1 MFLASHGLTCQCID
15 DSLLNWFLFCCYR
28 PWTSGSSDGRSQ
40 TSGGAQNPF
49 LYGGWIGFTILLW
62 GEDQLSMSKYSAYT
76 VHLCIY
82 IYIKWSGVPS
92 QCYPA
97 NCFQPVFFQ
106 ICLKL
111 LLKNVGLLF
120 FVSGRG
126 KPILKVFGEM
136 IATL

>member
-82 IYIKWSGVPS
+82 IYISIS
-92 QCYPA
+92 
-97 NCFQPVFFQ
+97 
-106 ICLKL
+106 
-111 LLKNVGLLF
+111 
-120 FVSGRG
+120 SGRVCHLSVTLQ
-126 KPILKVFGEM
+126 IVFN
-136 IATL
+136 LFSSKFV

>member
-82 IYIKWSGVPS
+82 IYIYQVVGCAILVLPCKLFST
-92 QCYPA
+92 
-97 NCFQPVFFQ
+97 CFLP
-106 ICLKL
+106 
-111 LLKNVGLLF
+111 NLF
-120 FVSGRG
+120 
-126 KPILKVFGEM
+126 KV
-136 IATL
+136 AT